1 VTVVTCPRD
10 EVGTVISTRGVADR
24 INRTPIDKHTAIA
37 RTTTMALLTTHC
49 NFRTEVTAYLCLSR
63 EERLVL
69 ILEQNQSPCVLL
81 SEYEVAA
88 S

>member
-1 VTVVTCPRD
+1 
-10 EVGTVISTRGVADR
+10 
-24 INRTPIDKHTAIA
+24 
-37 RTTTMALLTTHC
+37 MALLTTHC